1 MCLEALA
8 RIWLPLRRIAKIAR
22 NCQRIQIKSK
32 NQWDIER
39 NRWCMYEFCEKKQP
53 QRLREFG
60 CPDIKDEDVRDVAD
74 RCRVGSE
81 GPGGRK
87 RIF

>member
-1 MCLEALA
+1 VHV
-8 RIWLPLRRIAKIAR
+8 RIMR
-22 NCQRIQIKSK
+22 
-32 NQWDIER
+32 
-39 NRWCMYEFCEKKQP
+39 KKQP

-87 RIF
+87 ENLLNRRVI